1 VALFAE
7 NLKQENTISAVTLT
21 GAVPGMEVAM
31 FASNQLQGNISD
43 QSRLYEM
50 LTVDDRFVET
60 FGFKLLAGRSFQ
72 KGFGNDR
79 EHLLINEAALTTL
92 GIQNPDDALG
102 KKVMLEGE
110 AQPVTIIGVLKNWH
124 QRGLSNSY
132 TPVMFVL
139 NGRLGWIGPR
149 FIAIK
154 SDGTN
159 YDALLNLVKSR
170 WQSYFPEASF
180 DYFFLDSFF
189 DSQYKADKRFGR
201 IVGIFTA
208 LAFFISGLG
217 LWALAAFTASK
228 KIKEVGVRKILGAQ
242 TGNIVFLFSKEIIVL
257 ILIALAISTP
267 LSILVMKHWLS
278 NYAFRTNISL
288 WIYLSGGIITISI
301 AMIIISWQSWRAAT
315 RNPVEALRY
324 E

>member
-1 VALFAE
+1 
-7 NLKQENTISAVTLT
+7 
-21 GAVPGMEVAM
+21 
-31 FASNQLQGNISD
+31 
-43 QSRLYEM
+43 
-50 LTVDDRFVET
+50 
-60 FGFKLLAGRSFQ
+60 
-72 KGFGNDR
+72 
-79 EHLLINEAALTTL
+79 L
-92 GIQNPDDALG
+92 GIQTPEAAIG

-110 AQPVTIIGVLKNWH
+110 AQPVTIIGVVKNWH
-124 QRGLSNSY
+124 QRGLGNAY
-132 TPVMFVL
+132 TPVMFVQ

-154 SDGTN
+154 TAGDN
-159 YDALLNLVKSR
+159 YDAVLNLVKSR
-170 WQSYFPEASF
+170 WQTYFPEASF

-189 DSQYKADKRFGR
+189 DNQYKTDKRFGQ

-228 KIKEVGVRKILGAQ
+228 KIKEVGVRKVLGAQ
-242 TGNIVFLFSKEIIVL
+242 TGNIVFLFSKEIVVL

-267 LSILVMKHWLS
+267 ISILVMKSWLM
-278 NYAFRTNISL
+278 NYAFRTDISL
-288 WIYLSGGIITISI
+288 WVYVLGGSITIAI
-301 AMIIISWQSWRAAT
+301 AMLTIGWQSWKAAV